1 MKKGENCS
9 LDYDPLK
16 MKSCSKCGKSGH
28 HEFECYKYE
37 RYSIKKCSV
46 CDRLHHSSGDCKEL
60 EKFPPKGKE
69 LNSSELI
76 KTIKGPREQ
85 RFQSGGPPSKE
96 ESH

>member
-16 MKSCSKCGKSGH
+16 MKSCSKCGKPGH

-76 KTIKGPREQ
+76 KNY
-85 RFQSGGPPSKE
+85 
-96 ESH
+96 